1 MDASHGKVLAHD
13 LEMGPSVGTQQTFG
27 NHEPFLALPASQQ
40 GAILSAKDTLNAR
53 TDTSPGKANIA
64 SCELWAGR
72 HWSSI
77 GSDLDIP

>member
-53 TDTSPGKANIA
+53 TDTDRA
-64 SCELWAGR
+64 SYRRTLWEVG
-72 HWSSI
+72 
-77 GSDLDIP
+77 